1 MKYWKYSGAGNDF
14 VVLDDREGKLTG
26 EADLA
31 RLLCD
36 RKSGLGADGLM
47 ILRKA
52 RHGGDIRMCFYNN
65 DGSAAEMCGNGAR
78 CLCRHLYDFGLSGR
92 RQCIETSA
100 GMVSGERLDEATYRI
115 RLNRPTEVSLQIS
128 VNGTL
133 CDYLVLG
140 ENGIPHAVVL
150 ADLSENRAILRD
162 FARSLRYAEA
172 FPKGANVNL
181 CEILSENE
189 LNLITYERGVEDFT
203 LACGTGTG
211 STVYALWKRG
221 LVSGRGTKVHVDGG
235 ELAVDISDGEIYLSG
250 PAERLCEGEVEPA
263 RTL

>member
-14 VVLDDREGKLTG
+14 VILDDRDGKLTD
-26 EADLA
+26 EASLA
-31 RLLCD
+31 RRLCD
-36 RKSGLGADGLM
+36 RKNGIGADGLM
-47 ILRKA
+47 ILRKSE
-52 RHGGDIRMCFYNN
+52 HGGDIRMCFYNN
-65 DGSAAEMCGNGAR
+65 DGSTAEMCGNGAR
-78 CLCRHLYDFGLSGR
+78 CLSRHLHDFGLSGT
-92 RQCIETSA
+92 RQRIETA
-100 GMVSGERLDEATYRI
+100 VGIVLGERIDEKTYRI
-115 RLNRPTEVSLQIS
+115 RLNRPSEVRLQMS
-128 VNGTL
+128 VGETL

-150 ADLSENRAILRD
+150 CDLSENRAILRD
-162 FARSLRYAEA
+162 LARSLRYAAA

-181 CEILSENE
+181 CEVLSENE

-235 ELAVDISDGEIYLSG
+235 ELSVDISDGEIYLTG
-250 PAERLCEGEVEPA
+250 PAERLCEGEFE
-263 RTL
+263 